1 MTFYLKESPRATRQP
16 MVRPVRHATMLE
28 VNEFLVLD
36 YVREHDPTSRTEIAR
51 DLGLSPASVGRIVGR
66 LRQDGL
72 VADVG
77 ASRSS
82 GGRPRGI
89 ISYRRDAG
97 AVIAVDLGGT
107 RCHSALADL
116 AGEVLAEDMRLTH
129 STGDAFTTLLEAIG
143 LMQREAQ
150 RREVPV
156 IALAVGV
163 PGILDPQDGVA
174 RDAPYLVWDSFPV
187 VDRLA
192 AAIEIPFV
200 VDNDVNLAALA
211 HAWRG
216 DGRRIDHFVTL
227 SVGTGTGAA
236 IVSDGRLLQGRH
248 NAAGEV
254 GYMVVRREL
263 LGRPITAGLG
273 AFEAFASGPGV
284 AARAR
289 TLVADGGQP
298 SILTDGEITPE
309 AVLAAAGNGDV
320 VGRAV
325 VAELLDD
332 LAMAIVAIAATVDP
346 ELVILEGGVGRSLG
360 PYLDPLVTRIAPSL
374 PAPPRIV
381 TSSLGSDATVIG
393 AIAAALELA
402 RQRTAPAAV
411 LGAFAMTGVAGHAG

>member
-1 MTFYLKESPRATRQP
+1 
-16 MVRPVRHATMLE
+16 MLE

-51 DLGLSPASVGRIVGR
+51 DLGLSPASVGRIVSR

-77 ASRSS
+77 ASASS
-82 GGRPRGI
+82 GGRPRAI
-89 ISYRRDAG
+89 ISYRSDAG

-116 AGEVLAEDMRLTH
+116 AGAVLADDVRLTH
-129 STGDAFTTLLEAIG
+129 STGDAFKTLLEAIG
-143 LMQREAQ
+143 LMRDEAQ
-150 RREVPV
+150 RRGVPV
-156 IALAVGV
+156 VALAVGV

-174 RDAPYLVWDSFPV
+174 RDAPYLVWDGFPV

-192 AAIEIPFV
+192 AAVETPFV

-236 IVSDGRLLQGRH
+236 VVSDGRLLQGRH

-254 GYMVVRREL
+254 GYLIVRREL
-263 LGRPITAGLG
+263 LGQPITAGLG

-289 TLVADGGQP
+289 ALVAEGGE
-298 SILTDGEITPE
+298 SSLTDGEITPE
-309 AVLAAAGNGDV
+309 AVLAAAGLGDV
-320 VGRAV
+320 VGRTV
-325 VAELLDD
+325 VDELLDD
-332 LAMAIVAIAATVDP
+332 LAMAIVAIASIVDP

-360 PYLDPLVTRIAPSL
+360 PYLDRLVSRIAPSL

-381 TSSLGSDATVIG
+381 TSTLGSDATVIG
-393 AIAAALELA
+393 AIAAALELS
-402 RQRTAPAAV
+402 RRRSAPAAV

>member
-1 MTFYLKESPRATRQP
+1 

-51 DLGLSPASVGRIVGR
+51 DLGLSPASVGRIVSR

-82 GGRPRGI
+82 GGRPRAI

-116 AGEVLAEDMRLTH
+116 SGAMLAEDVRLTH
-129 STGDAFTTLLEAIG
+129 STGDAFTTLVEAIE

-150 RREVPV
+150 RRRVPV
-156 IALAVGV
+156 VALAVGV
-163 PGILDPQDGVA
+163 PGILDPQDGIA
-174 RDAPYLVWDSFPV
+174 RDAPYLVWDGFPV
-187 VDRLA
+187 VDRLG
-192 AAIEIPFV
+192 AAIGIPFV

-216 DGRRIDHFVTL
+216 DGRRSDHFVTL

-236 IVSDGRLLQGRH
+236 VVTDGRLLQGRH
-248 NAAGEV
+248 NAAGEL
-254 GYMVVRREL
+254 GYLVVRREL

-273 AFEAFASGPGV
+273 AFEAF
-284 AARAR
+284 
-289 TLVADGGQP
+289 
-298 SILTDGEITPE
+298 
-309 AVLAAAGNGDV
+309 
-320 VGRAV
+320 
-325 VAELLDD
+325 
-332 LAMAIVAIAATVDP
+332 
-346 ELVILEGGVGRSLG
+346 
-360 PYLDPLVTRIAPSL
+360 
-374 PAPPRIV
+374 
-381 TSSLGSDATVIG
+381 
-393 AIAAALELA
+393 
-402 RQRTAPAAV
+402 
-411 LGAFAMTGVAGHAG
+411 